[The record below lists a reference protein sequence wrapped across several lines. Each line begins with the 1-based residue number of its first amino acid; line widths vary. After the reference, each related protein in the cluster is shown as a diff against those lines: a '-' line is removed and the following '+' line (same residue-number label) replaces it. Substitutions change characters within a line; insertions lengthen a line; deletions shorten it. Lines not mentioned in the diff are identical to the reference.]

1 MRALITALTLGT
13 LVAAPACGRSASA
26 APSSDGVDGA
36 RARAI
41 QECSAKQRQYP
52 NQYRG
57 GTTLH
62 QYRACM
68 SQQGQPF

>member
-1 MRALITALTLGT
+1 MRALITAFTLGS
-13 LVAAPACGRSASA
+13 LVAVPAFAQSTSAP
-26 APSSDGVDGA
+26 PPSDGVDAA

-41 QECSAKQRQYP
+41 EECSALQRRYP

-68 SQQGQPF
+68 RQRGQPF

>member
-13 LVAAPACGRSASA
+13 LVAASAFGCSASA
-26 APSSDGVDGA
+26 APPSDEVDAA

-41 QECSAKQRQYP
+41 QECSAMQRQYP

-57 GTTLH
+57 GTSLYH
-62 QYRACM
+62 YHACM
-68 SQQGQPF
+68 NQKGQPF

>member
-1 MRALITALTLGT
+1 MRALIIALTLGT
-13 LVAAPACGRSASA
+13 LIAAPGFGRSASA
-26 APSSDGVDGA
+26 APPSDGIDAA

-41 QECSAKQRQYP
+41 EECSAKQRQYP

-62 QYRACM
+62 QYRAGM

>member
-1 MRALITALTLGT
+1 MRALIAALTLGS
-13 LVAAPACGRSASA
+13 LVAVPAFGQSTSA
-26 APSSDGVDGA
+26 APPSDGVDPA

-41 QECSAKQRQYP
+41 QECSALQRQYP

-68 SQQGQPF
+68 NQRGQPF